1 VAEHLNRSFQIKLY
15 NESDPAVFVNWR
27 LIGLDVVE
35 SLTANSRSDVVLFK
49 PIVETYRARELLD
62 QFADGKVLFVFRHY
76 NDVIT
81 SSVRFYGDKTI
92 RRRAEKWRKSGF
104 SVFLRALPEPVKGDM
119 LELANARQSAY
130 DDAAIHW
137 ILYNSF
143 AFTLGLC
150 SDSRVLLV
158 NYERLVQEPREAFQ
172 RLSRSSGVKFSPR
185 MLEGVF
191 ATSVR
196 KPAPP
201 RLSAGIGAECERI
214 WGKMQKAYDRQ
225 LSIGDSG

>member
-1 VAEHLNRSFQIKLY
+1 MTYVKDTATPWASWSGAARSFVFRLSKRAYQATRPSGVAVRPIFILGCGRSGTDLVAEHLNRSFQIKLY

-92 RRRAEKWRKSGF
+92 RRRAEKWRESGF
-104 SVFLRALPEPVKGDM
+104 SVFLRALPEPVKGEM
-119 LELANARQSAY
+119 VELANAS
-130 DDAAIHW
+130 
-137 ILYNSF
+137 
-143 AFTLGLC
+143 
-150 SDSRVLLV
+150 
-158 NYERLVQEPREAFQ
+158 
-172 RLSRSSGVKFSPR
+172 
-185 MLEGVF
+185 
-191 ATSVR
+191 
-196 KPAPP
+196 
-201 RLSAGIGAECERI
+201 
-214 WGKMQKAYDRQ
+214 
-225 LSIGDSG
+225 